1 MSNQA
6 PQVVCKAKSCIHN
19 IATSCNALQLLIVGD
34 RADSSSQTRCRSYV
48 DDIGSYTNNAI
59 QRMKTISPGKLGNG
73 LAMSMSE
80 IGEFDAPDTIIACT
94 VRQCR
99 HNKDWNCRARTLHV
113 SQAEKLDNAHCES
126 FKPL

>member
-1 MSNQA
+1 M
-6 PQVVCKAKSCIHN
+6 AKNCIHN
-19 IATSCNALQLLIVGD
+19 IATSCNAMELLIVGEN
-34 RADSSSQTRCRSYV
+34 AQSSGHTICRSYT
-48 DDIGSYTNNAI
+48 DDIGSYTNNAT
-59 QRMKTISPGKLGNG
+59 QRMKTISPSKLGNG

-99 HNKDWNCRARTLHV
+99 HNKDCGCHAQTLRV
-113 SQAEKLDNAHCES
+113 SEPGKRDSAHCES